1 MIQLFNVTKYIK
13 DRCLLD
19 CVNIKINKG
28 DFVVITGPSGE
39 GKTTLLNI
47 MGFLDDEFTGS
58 ILFNGVEISA
68 DIKND
73 YFEIRKKI
81 GYVFQNSLVND
92 SQSVYRNMTLPS
104 LIIPVPEVNER
115 VRYLLK
121 KTGLSGFENK
131 NANILSGGEKQRL
144 SIARAIIHSP
154 VLMLADEPTASL
166 DHDNKIR
173 VIKLLESINAEYN
186 LTVIVVTHDLDYFKD
201 KRKIILK
208 NGILYED

>member
-58 ILFNGVEISA
+58 ILFNGVKISA

-186 LTVIVVTHDLDYFKD
+186 LTVIVVT
-201 KRKIILK
+201 
-208 NGILYED
+208 

>member
-58 ILFNGVEISA
+58 ILFNGVKISA

-81 GYVFQNSLVND
+81 GYVFQHSLVND

>member
-58 ILFNGVEISA
+58 ILFNGVKISA